1 MNLNMYEYIS
11 QLSFRED
18 KDYKSYVK
26 SDSCTRFLVDDDF
39 SLRTIM
45 NRGKSGNNAK
55 WLREIEQAE
64 SKKIYIQIN

>member
-1 MNLNMYEYIS
+1 MYQTKKTAMHLNMYEYIS

-18 KDYKSYVK
+18 KDYKSYVT

-55 WLREIEQAE
+55 
-64 SKKIYIQIN
+64 